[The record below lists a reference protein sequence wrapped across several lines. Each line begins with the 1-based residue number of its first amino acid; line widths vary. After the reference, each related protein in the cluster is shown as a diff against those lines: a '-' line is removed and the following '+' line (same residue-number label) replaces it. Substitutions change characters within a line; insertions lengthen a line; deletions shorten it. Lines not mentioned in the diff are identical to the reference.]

1 VGAFIVALAFRL
13 IRLGVLALGNQ
24 EAALALQALAIARGE
39 QTVFGGVHAYVGL
52 TGLPF
57 YLLTTS
63 NFLARFWPAVIGAL
77 IVFIPFLFAKI
88 IGWRPA
94 VLAAFVLAV
103 TPEMVGLAR
112 IIGSPMMALV
122 FLLLAAGFWL
132 ARKPTLAGIS
142 LGLGLMSGPSFWL
155 GVVILGSSLVLAERL
170 FGVREVFI
178 RQPIETPKAFWTRF
192 GLGLAITLLLVG
204 TGFFMAPSGLSGIFA
219 GLFEFILGFGG
230 PRSAP
235 WGWAAFALLVY
246 CAGAV
251 IFGLWGGIRGV
262 LINSKLDMFLLVWA
276 LLGLVVITLYPGSGA
291 PEVIWVS
298 LPLWI
303 LAARVVSFA
312 WRKPE
317 KSKLVVAITTVMVIV
332 VAAFMALSLRTLVSP
347 TLPPDQQLNYLIALG
362 GGAVLVVAII
372 LLVSYGW
379 SETTARTG
387 LLLGVGLV
395 LLAGMVSVSVNSTGI
410 GSETPFELW
419 HLDEGVVM
427 PEWVQV
433 TIDRTLVWNARRSQP
448 VGLVVSELDTPGL
461 RWALHRYEP
470 LKFLPFLPQQS
481 QPGILL
487 TPMGTIPEISY
498 GYQGQSLVWMRSVP
512 WRELAPS
519 QYLTWLITR
528 EVPTIPQALILW
540 VRTDLMPGGEI
551 VQ

>member
-1 VGAFIVALAFRL
+1 
-13 IRLGVLALGNQ
+13 
-24 EAALALQALAIARGE
+24 
-39 QTVFGGVHAYVGL
+39 
-52 TGLPF
+52 
-57 YLLTTS
+57 
-63 NFLARFWPAVIGAL
+63 
-77 IVFIPFLFAKI
+77 
-88 IGWRPA
+88 
-94 VLAAFVLAV
+94 
-103 TPEMVGLAR
+103 
-112 IIGSPMMALV
+112 
-122 FLLLAAGFWL
+122 
-132 ARKPTLAGIS
+132 
-142 LGLGLMSGPSFWL
+142 
-155 GVVILGSSLVLAERL
+155 
-170 FGVREVFI
+170 
-178 RQPIETPKAFWTRF
+178 
-192 GLGLAITLLLVG
+192 
-204 TGFFMAPSGLSGIFA
+204 
-219 GLFEFILGFGG
+219 
-230 PRSAP
+230 
-235 WGWAAFALLVY
+235 
-246 CAGAV
+246 
-251 IFGLWGGIRGV
+251 
-262 LINSKLDMFLLVWA
+262 
-276 LLGLVVITLYPGSGA
+276 
-291 PEVIWVS
+291 
-298 LPLWI
+298 
-303 LAARVVSFA
+303 VVSFA
-312 WRKPE
+312 WLKPE

-332 VAAFMALSLRTLVSP
+332 VAAFMALALRTLVTP
-347 TLPPDQQLNYLIALG
+347 TLPQDQQLNYLIALG

-433 TIDRTLVWNARRSQP
+433 TIDRTLVWNAHRSQSIEL
-448 VGLVVSELDTPGL
+448 LVLELDTPGL

-470 LKFLPFLPQQS
+470 LEFLPFLPQQS

-487 TPMGTIPEISY
+487 TPMGTIPEISH

>member
-1 VGAFIVALAFRL
+1 
-13 IRLGVLALGNQ
+13 
-24 EAALALQALAIARGE
+24 
-39 QTVFGGVHAYVGL
+39 
-52 TGLPF
+52 
-57 YLLTTS
+57 
-63 NFLARFWPAVIGAL
+63 FWPAFIGAL
-77 IVFIPFLFAKI
+77 IVFIPLLFAKQ

-132 ARKPTLAGIS
+132 ARKPILTGIS

-155 GVVILGSSLVLAERL
+155 GVVILGLSLLLAEWL

-178 RQPIETPKAFWTRF
+178 RQPIEAPKAFWTRF

-204 TGFFMAPSGLSGIFA
+204 TGFFMAPSGLGGIFS
-219 GLFEFILGFGG
+219 GLFEFILGFGES
-230 PRSAP
+230 RIAP

-262 LINSKLDMFLLVWA
+262 LIGSKLDMFLLVWA
-276 LLGLVVITLYPGSGA
+276 LLGLVVITLYPGGGA

-303 LAARVVSFA
+303 LGARVVSLA

-317 KSKLVVAITTVMVIV
+317 IYRLVVAITTVMVVV
-332 VAAFMALSLRTLVSP
+332 VAAFMALALRTLVSP
-347 TLPPDQQLNYLIALG
+347 ALAQNQQLNYLIALG

-379 SETTARTG
+379 SEITARTG

-395 LLAGMVSVSVNSTGI
+395 LFAGMISVSVNATGI

-419 HLDEGVVM
+419 HYNEGVLT

-433 TIDRTLVWNARRSQP
+433 TIDRTLVWNARGTQP
-448 VGLVVSELDTPGL
+448 VELLVADLDTPGL
-461 RWALHRYEP
+461 RWALHRYDSLE
-470 LKFLPFLPQQS
+470 FLPFLPGQS

-487 TPMGTIPEISY
+487 TPEGANPEIAH
-498 GYQGQSLVWMRSVP
+498 GYQGQSLVWTRSVP
-512 WRELAPS
+512 WRELAPR
-519 QYLTWLITR
+519 QYLTWLIAR
-528 EVPTIPQALILW
+528 EVPTIPQTLILW